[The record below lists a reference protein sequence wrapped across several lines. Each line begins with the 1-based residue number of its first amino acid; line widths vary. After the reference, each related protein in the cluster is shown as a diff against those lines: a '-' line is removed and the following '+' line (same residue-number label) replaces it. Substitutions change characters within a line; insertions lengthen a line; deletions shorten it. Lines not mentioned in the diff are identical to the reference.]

1 MRLKRQFDTQIIT
14 IDPTSSL
21 GHGGEAKVYS
31 VPQDETL
38 VAKVYHKPTEAHA
51 NKLMLM
57 LANPPDN
64 PAASKDHISIA
75 WPVDVLRTIDEKQK
89 VVGFLMTRVKEMHS
103 LLDFYNPKT
112 RRQKC
117 PFFSYL
123 YLHRTARNLAAAF
136 GALHARGYCIGDVN
150 ESNILVSN
158 TALITLV
165 DTDSFQVRNER
176 NGEIYR
182 CGVGKPEFT
191 PPELQGQSFAQLDRK
206 PEHDLFGLAVLIF
219 QLLMEG
225 THPFAGIYQ
234 GSGDA
239 PPYETRIAEGHFV
252 YSRRRVP
259 YLPTLIAPKFDLLH
273 PTLQQLFI
281 RCFEEGHNNP
291 QMRPTAQTWQSALS
305 EAEQDLATCRVN
317 NQHRHG
323 KHLSYCPWC
332 ERTFKLG
339 GRDPFP
345 SAQAVQKGQHLQPLK
360 KTKPTLV
367 LTNNKSSAI
376 AYSTY
381 SSYQK
386 NLLATGHRQYRYK
399 KKRHAA
405 IISAV
410 GVGGVGLL
418 GLLMLFKDFRLS
430 SEISS
435 TLFPAQDEVAASSQ
449 TIDASKVASRYTYQG
464 KISSKYEDYDEA
476 IENFNQALIL
486 NPNDAQAYIERGNA
500 LYENAQSSGN
510 PDEEYKI
517 ALKDFNNALKINP
530 NEAEAYISRGIVRY
544 DMAEYSPNAKDEY
557 QAALADFNR
566 AIKKNPN
573 NAKAYVQRGITQHK
587 ISQNNGDINQGYQK
601 ALKDFDAA
609 LRLDPQSAEA
619 YVQKGNVLYELAKI
633 KGANEANYWQ
643 AITNLQTAAKIFL
656 DRKEMEQ
663 YQEALEDLGNIC
675 LAIESDCQALLN
687 NSQAP
692 IPAKS
697 QPLKKAKS

>member
-305 EAEQDLATCRVN
+305 EAEQDLTTCRVN

-367 LTNNKSSAI
+367 LTKNKSSAI
-376 AYSTY
+376 AYSAY
-381 SSYQK
+381 GSYRQ
-386 NLLATGHRQYRYK
+386 NLLTTGHRQYRYK
-399 KKRHAA
+399 KKT
-405 IISAV
+405 SC
-410 GVGGVGLL
+410 
-418 GLLMLFKDFRLS
+418 S
-430 SEISS
+430 
-435 TLFPAQDEVAASSQ
+435 
-449 TIDASKVASRYTYQG
+449 
-464 KISSKYEDYDEA
+464 
-476 IENFNQALIL
+476 
-486 NPNDAQAYIERGNA
+486 
-500 LYENAQSSGN
+500 
-510 PDEEYKI
+510 
-517 ALKDFNNALKINP
+517 NN
-530 NEAEAYISRGIVRY
+530 
-544 DMAEYSPNAKDEY
+544 
-557 QAALADFNR
+557 
-566 AIKKNPN
+566 
-573 NAKAYVQRGITQHK
+573 
-587 ISQNNGDINQGYQK
+587 
-601 ALKDFDAA
+601 
-609 LRLDPQSAEA
+609 
-619 YVQKGNVLYELAKI
+619 
-633 KGANEANYWQ
+633 
-643 AITNLQTAAKIFL
+643 
-656 DRKEMEQ
+656 
-663 YQEALEDLGNIC
+663 
-675 LAIESDCQALLN
+675 
-687 NSQAP
+687 
-692 IPAKS
+692 
-697 QPLKKAKS
+697 

>member
-1 MRLKRQFDTQIIT
+1 MRLKRQLETQIIT

-117 PFFSYL
+117 PFFNYL

-158 TALITLV
+158 TALVTVV

-182 CGVGKPEFT
+182 CAVGKPEFT

-259 YLPTLIAPKFDLLH
+259 YVPTLIAPKFELLH

-305 EAEQDLATCRVN
+305 EAERDLTTCKVN
-317 NQHRHG
+317 SHHRHG

-345 SAQAVQKGQHLQPLK
+345 SSQAVQKGQHLQPLK
-360 KTKPTLV
+360 KLKPTLV
-367 LTNNKSSAI
+367 LPKNQPVRSLYRQTPLAI
-376 AYSTY
+376 S
-381 SSYQK
+381 
-386 NLLATGHRQYRYK
+386 HRQYRHK
-399 KKRHAA
+399 QKINAA
-405 IISAV
+405 MLSAV
-410 GVGGVGLL
+410 GAGAVGLF
-418 GLLMLFKDFRLS
+418 GLTLLTLIVKDFKLS
-430 SEISS
+430 SKISE
-435 TLFPAQDEVAASSQ
+435 TFFPPAEVAASSQ
-449 TIDASKVASRYTYQG
+449 SVDANKIASKYTDREKISFKDEDYQG
-464 KISSKYEDYDEA
+464 A

-486 NPNDAQAYIERGNA
+486 NPNDAQAYVNRGNA
-500 LYENAQSSGN
+500 LYENAQNSGN
-510 PDEEYKI
+510 PDEEYKT
-517 ALKDFNNALKINP
+517 ALKDFNNALKLNP
-530 NEAEAYISRGIVRY
+530 NEAEAYISRGTVRY
-544 DMAEYSPNAKDEY
+544 DIAEYSPDAIDKY
-557 QAALADFNR
+557 KAAIADFNQ
-566 AIKKNPN
+566 AINKNPN
-573 NAKAYVQRGITQHK
+573 SAIAYVKRGITQQK
-587 ISQNNGDINQGYQK
+587 LAQKNSGDLSQGYHK
-601 ALKDFDAA
+601 ALKDFDMA
-609 LRLDPQSAEA
+609 LQLDPKLAEA
-619 YVQKGNVLYELAKI
+619 YVEKGNVLYELAKI
-633 KGANEANYWQ
+633 NGNSNRDYWGAIA
-643 AITNLQTAAKIFL
+643 NLQTAAKIFL
-656 DRKEMEQ
+656 DRQELDQ
-663 YQEALEDLGNIC
+663 YQDALDTLGSIC
-675 LAIESDCQALLN
+675 LAIENDCKSLLSN
-687 NSQAP
+687 PQTPVIAKPQP
-692 IPAKS
+692 INKNKS
-697 QPLKKAKS
+697 

>member
-1 MRLKRQFDTQIIT
+1 MRLKRQLDTQIIT

-21 GHGGEAKVYS
+21 GHGGEAKVYC
-31 VPQDETL
+31 VPQDESL

-75 WPVDVLRTIDEKQK
+75 WPVDVLRTVDERQK

-117 PFFSYL
+117 PFFNYL

-182 CGVGKPEFT
+182 CAVGKPEFT

-234 GSGDA
+234 GVGDA
-239 PPYETRIAEGHFV
+239 PPYETRIAEGHFI

-259 YLPTLIAPKFDLLH
+259 YLPTLIAPKFELMH

-305 EAEQDLATCRVN
+305 EAEHDLVTCSVN
-317 NQHRHG
+317 SQHRHG
-323 KHLSYCPWC
+323 KHLSSCPWC

-339 GRDPFP
+339 GARSISFR
-345 SAQAVQKGQHLQPLK
+345 S
-360 KTKPTLV
+360 
-367 LTNNKSSAI
+367 SSAKRT
-376 AYSTY
+376 AFTAA
-381 SSYQK
+381 QK
-386 NLLATGHRQYRYK
+386 
-399 KKRHAA
+399 
-405 IISAV
+405 V
-410 GVGGVGLL
+410 
-418 GLLMLFKDFRLS
+418 
-430 SEISS
+430 
-435 TLFPAQDEVAASSQ
+435 
-449 TIDASKVASRYTYQG
+449 
-464 KISSKYEDYDEA
+464 
-476 IENFNQALIL
+476 
-486 NPNDAQAYIERGNA
+486 QAYVG
-500 LYENAQSSGN
+500 S
-510 PDEEYKI
+510 
-517 ALKDFNNALKINP
+517 
-530 NEAEAYISRGIVRY
+530 
-544 DMAEYSPNAKDEY
+544 AK
-557 QAALADFNR
+557 
-566 AIKKNPN
+566 
-573 NAKAYVQRGITQHK
+573 T
-587 ISQNNGDINQGYQK
+587 
-601 ALKDFDAA
+601 
-609 LRLDPQSAEA
+609 
-619 YVQKGNVLYELAKI
+619 
-633 KGANEANYWQ
+633 
-643 AITNLQTAAKIFL
+643 
-656 DRKEMEQ
+656 
-663 YQEALEDLGNIC
+663 
-675 LAIESDCQALLN
+675 
-687 NSQAP
+687 
-692 IPAKS
+692 
-697 QPLKKAKS
+697 

>member
-1 MRLKRQFDTQIIT
+1 MRLKRQLDTQIIT

-21 GHGGEAKVYS
+21 GHGGEAKVYM

-75 WPVDVLRTIDEKQK
+75 WPVDVLRTLDEKQK

-117 PFFSYL
+117 PFFNYL

-225 THPFAGIYQ
+225 THPFAGVYQ

-239 PPYETRIAEGHFV
+239 PAYEIRIAEGHFV
-252 YSRRRVP
+252 YGRRRIP
-259 YLPTLIAPKFDLLH
+259 YLPTPIAPKLELLH

-305 EAEQDLATCRVN
+305 EAEHDLTTCKIN
-317 NQHRHG
+317 SQHRHG
-323 KHLSYCPWC
+323 KHLSHCPWC
-332 ERTFKLG
+332 ERTFRLS

-345 SAQAVQKGQHLQPLK
+345 SAQAVQRGQHLQPLRK
-360 KTKPTLV
+360 PKPTFV
-367 LTNNKSSAI
+367 IQKNRPSAI
-376 AYSTY
+376 AYYSP
-381 SSYQK
+381 SSYRYAP
-386 NLLATGHRQYRYK
+386 LATGHHQYRYK
-399 KKRHAA
+399 QRFNAA
-405 IISAV
+405 MLSAIGIGAV
-410 GVGGVGLL
+410 GLF
-418 GLLMLFKDFRLS
+418 GLLMLFKDFKLS
-430 SEISS
+430 TKISS
-435 TLFPAQDEVAASSQ
+435 VFLPAPEEAATSDQ
-449 TIDASKVASRYTYQG
+449 GLDDSKIAARYNYQG
-464 KISSKYEDYDEA
+464 KLSSKDEDYDGA
-476 IENFNQALIL
+476 IENYNQALIL
-486 NPNDAQAYIERGNA
+486 NPNDAQAYLDRGNA
-500 LYENAQSSGN
+500 LYENAQNSGN

-517 ALKDFNNALKINP
+517 ALRDFNSALKINP
-530 NEAEAYISRGIVRY
+530 NEAEAYISRGIIRY
-544 DMAEYSPNAKDEY
+544 DMAEYSPKATDEY
-557 QAALADFNR
+557 KAAIEDFNQ
-566 AIKKNPN
+566 AISKNPS
-573 NAKAYVQRGITQHK
+573 NAKAYVKRGMIYHK
-587 ISQNNGDINQGYQK
+587 LAQTGGDLDQSYQQK

-609 LRLDPQSAEA
+609 LKLDPQLAEA
-619 YVQKGNVLYELAKI
+619 YVEKGNALYELAKI
-633 KGANEANYWQ
+633 TGESDRNYWG
-643 AITNLQTAAKIFL
+643 AVENLQIAAKIFL
-656 DRKEMEQ
+656 DRKDMERYRQ
-663 YQEALEDLGNIC
+663 ALDNLGNIC
-675 LAIESDCQALLN
+675 LAIESDCKSLLN
-687 NSQAP
+687 KSPNP
-692 IPAKS
+692 ILAKP
-697 QPLKKAKS
+697 QPVKK

>member
-1 MRLKRQFDTQIIT
+1 MRLKRQLDTQIIT

-31 VPQDETL
+31 VPQDESL

-75 WPVDVLRTIDEKQK
+75 WPVDVLRTVDERQK

-165 DTDSFQVRNER
+165 DTDSFQVRNEH

-182 CGVGKPEFT
+182 CAVGKPEFT

-239 PPYETRIAEGHFV
+239 PPYETRIAEGHFI
-252 YSRRRVP
+252 YSRRRRIP
-259 YLPTLIAPKFDLLH
+259 YLPTPIAPKFELLH

-281 RCFEEGHNNP
+281 RCFEEGHKNP
-291 QMRPTAQTWQSALS
+291 HLRPTAQTWQSALS
-305 EAEQDLATCRVN
+305 EAEQDLTTCKAN
-317 NQHRHG
+317 TQHLHG
-323 KHLSYCPWC
+323 QHLSHCPWC
-332 ERTFKLG
+332 ERTSRLS

-345 SAQAVQKGQHLQPLK
+345 SAQAVRKGQHLQPLK
-360 KTKPTLV
+360 KPKPTLV
-367 LTNNKSSAI
+367 VSNNKSNPTYYLYNSYRKAPIAASHRYYRKQRFNAAMLSAI
-376 AYSTY
+376 
-381 SSYQK
+381 
-386 NLLATGHRQYRYK
+386 GVG
-399 KKRHAA
+399 
-405 IISAV
+405 AV
-410 GVGGVGLL
+410 GLFGL
-418 GLLMLFKDFRLS
+418 MMIVKDFKLS
-430 SEISS
+430 SKISS
-435 TLFPAQDEVAASSQ
+435 AFFPSQEEVAATDQ
-449 TIDASKVASRYTYQG
+449 TIDSTKIASKYTYQG
-464 KISSKYEDYDEA
+464 KISSKYEDYHGA
-476 IENFNQALIL
+476 IENFDRALSI
-486 NPNDAQAYIERGNA
+486 NPNDVQAYINRGNA
-500 LYENAQSSGN
+500 LYENAQNSGN

-517 ALKDFNNALKINP
+517 AIKDFNSALKLNP

-544 DMAEYSPNAKDEY
+544 DMAEYSPNGTNEY
-557 QAALADFNR
+557 KAAIEDFNR
-566 AIKKNPN
+566 AINTNPN
-573 NAKAYVQRGITQHK
+573 NAKVYVKRGIAYQK
-587 ISQNNGDINQGYQK
+587 LAQNSNNLNQGYQK
-601 ALKDFDAA
+601 ALRDFDLA
-609 LRLDPQSAEA
+609 LRLDPQLAEA
-619 YVQKGNVLYELAKI
+619 YVEKGNVLYELAKI
-633 KGANEANYWQ
+633 SGESNRSYWS
-643 AITNLQTAAKIFL
+643 AIENLQMAAKIFR
-656 DRKEMEQ
+656 DRNDMEQ
-663 YQEALEDLGNIC
+663 YRQALDNLGNIC
-675 LAIESDCQALLN
+675 LAIDSDCQSLLN
-687 NSQAP
+687 
-692 IPAKS
+692 KS
-697 QPLKKAKS
+697 QTPVIAKPQPIKKNKS